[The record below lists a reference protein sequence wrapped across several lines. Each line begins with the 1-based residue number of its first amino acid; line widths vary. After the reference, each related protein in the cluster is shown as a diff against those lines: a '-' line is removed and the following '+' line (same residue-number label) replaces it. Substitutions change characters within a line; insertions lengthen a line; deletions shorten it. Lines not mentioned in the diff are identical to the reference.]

1 MPLFKVG
8 SVKNKKK
15 MKKCILL
22 YGMLF
27 FAFVSHAQTGVSTI
41 QKYGGYLKTWMDE
54 DNIEM
59 REKITQMCEGKKS
72 SRVDDQL
79 LKEFMRLSKK
89 SLADGDKIMDTYLNG
104 FESLDGKTKVAL
116 SNIRLLSEEDVPTI
130 KAKKNEIPRQYVTAD
145 ITVDNKNLKFFG
157 SDLFWVRGNMITNIL
172 DNSDDVS
179 IGKAVRLYSQRK
191 YNEAFKMFRALAY
204 QDVFNYE
211 AQYYMVVMEI
221 KKQGCDFLAP
231 QIRDAECLWFCTK
244 PFVVSNK
251 SESCN
256 DMQSLFQRFSMN
268 ERKNVY
274 YGTERYKWSF
284 LFYKPINNG
293 LMPFRKVK
301 GNYYKF
307 GFMNEGGQVVVQPE
321 YDFVLPFGRNGL
333 ALVCKN
339 GKDAFVDT
347 TGKIVIPFG
356 TYDSSC
362 RGFENGNNIVCIG
375 KTAYL
380 INKEGSIIKPLVTT
394 DAKMYC
400 STDYYG
406 DYLVVNE
413 GTGVGMK
420 YIYDSEGNLFWKG
433 NAVGY
438 TVNQISGTIAMGA
451 GTTNTKV
458 IKETE
463 VPYKW

>member
-1 MPLFKVG
+1 
-8 SVKNKKK
+8 

-27 FAFVSHAQTGVSTI
+27 FAFVSHAQTGVSAI

-221 KKQGCDFLAP
+221 KSRAVIFLLHKLEMQNVFGSALNRLWS
-231 QIRDAECLWFCTK
+231 QI
-244 PFVVSNK
+244 N
-251 SESCN
+251 
-256 DMQSLFQRFSMN
+256 
-268 ERKNVY
+268 
-274 YGTERYKWSF
+274 
-284 LFYKPINNG
+284 
-293 LMPFRKVK
+293 RKVVTICSLS
-301 GNYYKF
+301 F
-307 GFMNEGGQVVVQPE
+307 S
-321 YDFVLPFGRNGL
+321 
-333 ALVCKN
+333 
-339 GKDAFVDT
+339 
-347 TGKIVIPFG
+347 
-356 TYDSSC
+356 DS
-362 RGFENGNNIVCIG
+362 
-375 KTAYL
+375 
-380 INKEGSIIKPLVTT
+380 
-394 DAKMYC
+394 
-400 STDYYG
+400 
-406 DYLVVNE
+406 
-413 GTGVGMK
+413 
-420 YIYDSEGNLFWKG
+420 
-433 NAVGY
+433 
-438 TVNQISGTIAMGA
+438 Q
-451 GTTNTKV
+451 
-458 IKETE
+458 
-463 VPYKW
+463 

>member
-1 MPLFKVG
+1 
-8 SVKNKKK
+8 

-72 SRVDDQL
+72 SRVDDLL

-244 PFVVSNK
+244 PFIVSNK

-256 DMQSLFQRFSMN
+256 DMQSLYQRFSMD

-284 LFYKPINNG
+284 LFYKPMNNG
-293 LMPFRKVK
+293 LIPFKKVK

-333 ALVCKN
+333 ALVNKK
-339 GKDAFVDT
+339 GKDGFIDT
-347 TGKIVIPFG
+347 TGKMVIPFG
-356 TYDSSC
+356 TYDSYC
-362 RGFENGNNIVCIG
+362 RGFENGNNIVGIG

-380 INKEGSIIKPLVTT
+380 INKEGSIIKPLV
-394 DAKMYC
+394 
-400 STDYYG
+400 
-406 DYLVVNE
+406 
-413 GTGVGMK
+413 
-420 YIYDSEGNLFWKG
+420 IGNDK
-433 NAVGY
+433 
-438 TVNQISGTIAMGA
+438 I
-451 GTTNTKV
+451 
-458 IKETE
+458 
-463 VPYKW
+463 